1 VRPEQIG
8 QAMNETYS
16 GARAGSGPTTSVQL
30 LPADTGSLARGLPPA
45 PAGTLFA
52 LSRFGGIRV
61 APGSRMTVL
70 FGRNE
75 PEVHVC
81 VGPDDLGISRRH
93 GYFSHDG
100 GQWLVH
106 NLGKLPFRLPGSKLV
121 LTGESEPLPTAYTP
135 IFIRTAP
142 GREHLLETRI
152 SGQAAPDGQARH
164 DQDTARPVRWQLSPR
179 EHLVVVALGQR
190 YLRHEAYPQPLTWD
204 TVAAELAELQPDE
217 GWTAKKAARAVAG
230 VRERMVRLGATGLT
244 REEVGEPVG
253 NSLNHN
259 LILEL
264 LLSASIVPPDL
275 EQLG

>member
-1 VRPEQIG
+1 
-8 QAMNETYS
+8 MNDSSS
-16 GARAGSGPTTSVQL
+16 GGTRGGAGTTSPVQL

-61 APGSRMTVL
+61 APGSRMSVV

-93 GYFSHDG
+93 GFFSHDG
-100 GQWLVH
+100 AQWSVH
-106 NLGKLPFRLPGSKLV
+106 SMGKLPFRLPGSRLV

-152 SGQAAPDGQARH
+152 SGQVSPDGLARH
-164 DQDTARPVRWQLSPR
+164 SQDTARPVRWQLSPR
-179 EHLVVVALGQR
+179 EHVVLVVLGQR
-190 YLRHEAYPQPLTWD
+190 YLRHESFPQPLTWD
-204 TVAAELAELQPDE
+204 TVDAELDELQPDE
-217 GWTAKKAARAVAG
+217 GWSAKKAARAVAG

-259 LILEL
+259 LILMEL

-275 EQLG
+275 DLLG